1 MVRRYPYERLGDQ
14 VFSDGMIG
22 CRFQRVDLNARF
34 GISDELMQF
43 FTKHGRCAR
52 YNGTLEDWSVH
63 EACRAGDRRFF
74 QSSDL
79 EVLLPWNTFHA
90 HWKVR
95 ARETRRRTSFRRALK
110 SKAAPGSH
118 STEQI
123 RTLLVLQERRCYY
136 CYRSLVGPGGA
147 VNGLGEPASCHE
159 DHYVSLHHGGSN
171 FISNI
176 VLACVSCNSR
186 KSNLHGDD
194 FVREA
199 LEKATLATRRQL
211 LRIHQNRAAH
221 AFRLVVETLVDAGD
235 D

>member
-34 GISDELMQF
+34 GISNELRQF
-43 FTKHGRCAR
+43 FAQHGRCAR
-52 YNGTLEDWSVH
+52 CNGTLEDWSIH
-63 EACRAGDRRFF
+63 EACKAGARRFF

-79 EVLLPWNTFHA
+79 EVLLPLDTFHA

-95 ARETRRRTSFRRALK
+95 VRETRRRTSFHRALK
-110 SKAAPGSH
+110 SKAAPGSR
-118 STEQI
+118 TAEQI
-123 RTLLVLQERRCYY
+123 RTLLALQERRCYY
-136 CYRSLVGPGGA
+136 CYRSLEGPGGA
-147 VNGLGEPASCHE
+147 VNGPGEPTSCHE
-159 DHYVSLHHGGSN
+159 DHYVSLHHGGSH

-186 KSNLHGDD
+186 KSDLHGDD

-199 LEKATLATRRQL
+199 LGQATLARRRQL
-211 LRIHQNRAAH
+211 LRIHRNRAAH
-221 AFRLVVETLVDAGD
+221 AFRLVVEVVVDAGD